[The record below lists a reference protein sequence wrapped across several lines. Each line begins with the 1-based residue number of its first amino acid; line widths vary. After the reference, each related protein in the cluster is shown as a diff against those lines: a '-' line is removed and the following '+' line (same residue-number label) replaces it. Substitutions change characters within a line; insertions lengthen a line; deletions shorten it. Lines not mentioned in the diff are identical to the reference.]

1 MARRKGRATTEIVGV
16 APVNFPTGCVLP
28 YAGTTAPEG
37 WLLCDGST
45 VSRTDYAGLFAV
57 LGSTHGQGDG
67 STTFHIP
74 DLRGRFVRGVDGAAN
89 RDPDKGSRIAANS
102 GGNAGN
108 NVGSVQDD
116 ATQGHRHGEAYAGSV
131 IAGRYGN
138 ATVETGAAVGRYS
151 FSDSGAA
158 NTSVSA
164 LTSIPYQ
171 DGTNGTPKTSSE
183 SRGKNVNL
191 NHIIKI

>member
-1 MARRKGRATTEIVGV
+1 MARRKGRATTEVIGV

-37 WLLCDGST
+37 WLLCDGSA

-89 RDPDKGSRIAANS
+89 RDPDKATRTAANT
-102 GGNAGN
+102 GGNTGN

-116 ATQGHRHGEAYAGSV
+116 AMQGHRLHTGSFVGSASGGVDGFYRAGS
-131 IAGRYGN
+131 
-138 ATVETGAAVGRYS
+138 TGTT
-151 FSDSGAA
+151 FPPTQTFQSDG
-158 NTSVSA
+158 V
-164 LTSIPYQ
+164 
-171 DGTNGTPKTSSE
+171 NGTPRVSSE
-183 SRGKNVNL
+183 SRGKNINL

>member
-1 MARRKGRATTEIVGV
+1 MARRKGRATTEVIGV

-45 VSRTDYAGLFAV
+45 VSRTDFAGLFAV

-89 RDPDKGSRIAANS
+89 RDPDKATRTAANA
-102 GGNAGN
+102 GGNTGN

-116 ATQGHRHGEAYAGSV
+116 AVQGHFHQGYQGNGNTGNSPSYGS
-131 IAGRYGN
+131 ISN
-138 ATVETGAAVGRYS
+138 QPFTVNPTYPNSPVTDGSNGAPR
-151 FSDSGAA
+151 
-158 NTSVSA
+158 
-164 LTSIPYQ
+164 
-171 DGTNGTPKTSSE
+171 TSSE

>member
-1 MARRKGRATTEIVGV
+1 MARRKGRATTEVIGV

-37 WLLCDGST
+37 WLLCDGSA
-45 VSRTDYAGLFAV
+45 VSRTTYAALYAV
-57 LGSTHGQGDG
+57 LLSAHGNGDG
-67 STTFHIP
+67 LDTFHIP

-116 ATQGHRHGEAYAGSV
+116 SVESHGHTTPIGNVGVFGNGSSGSRGAYGGAGSG
-131 IAGRYGN
+131 IR
-138 ATVETGAAVGRYS
+138 
-151 FSDSGAA
+151 D
-158 NTSVSA
+158 
-164 LTSIPYQ
+164 LTS
-171 DGTNGTPKTSSE
+171 TNSSGKVSTE
-183 SRGKNVNL
+183 TRVKNVNL
-191 NHIIKI
+191 NHIIKT